1 MKPIFGKTPPLGLK
15 LFFAVIASIGLILSD
30 GQTTTMIQTRGF
42 LETAVG
48 GLYYL
53 ANTPRTVLDGV
64 SDNLVDTNKLQ
75 IENKVLKEQLREKN
89 ADLLL
94 FDQLKVENQRLRL
107 LLNSPLRIDEYKK
120 IAEVLTA
127 EMDIYRQQVVINQGQ
142 KDGAYVGQPIIDEKG
157 VVGQII
163 SVGENTSRVLLI
175 TDVTHAIPVQ
185 VLRNDVRLIAS
196 GTGHSDELTLD
207 NVPRSVDIE
216 KGDLLVT
223 SGLGGRFLEGYPV
236 AVVESVSR
244 DGQNYFAT
252 VTAKPLASIDK
263 LRYVLLL
270 WPTNEDMRK
279 AKSITPEDVRKA
291 VQQRLENQG
300 NEANK
305 VKKAVVPTE
314 DSEAQNTPAET
325 PEDLQQETPPDASGE
340 NNAPA
345 PVIPNEQP
353 HGEED

>member
-15 LFFAVIASIGLILSD
+15 LFLAVIASLGLIASD
-30 GQTTTMIQTRGF
+30 RQTTTMIQARSL

-75 IENKVLKEQLREKN
+75 IENKALKDQLREKN

-94 FDQLKVENQRLRL
+94 LDQLKVENQRLRL

-127 EMDIYRQQVVINQGQ
+127 ETDIYRQQVVINQGE
-142 KDGAYVGQPIIDEKG
+142 KDGAYIGQPVIDEKG

-163 SVGENTSRVLLI
+163 SVGEHTSRVLLI
-175 TDVTHAIPVQ
+175 TDIAHSIPVQ
-185 VLRNDVRLIAS
+185 VLRNDVRMIAS
-196 GTGHSDELTLD
+196 GTGHNDELVLD

-236 AVVESVSR
+236 AIVESVSR

-252 VTAKPLASIDK
+252 VTAKP
-263 LRYVLLL
+263 
-270 WPTNEDMRK
+270 
-279 AKSITPEDVRKA
+279 
-291 VQQRLENQG
+291 
-300 NEANK
+300 
-305 VKKAVVPTE
+305 
-314 DSEAQNTPAET
+314 
-325 PEDLQQETPPDASGE
+325 
-340 NNAPA
+340 
-345 PVIPNEQP
+345 
-353 HGEED
+353 

>member
-1 MKPIFGKTPPLGLK
+1 MKPIFGKAPPLGLR
-15 LFFAVIASIGLILSD
+15 LILAIIASLALMLSD
-30 GQTTTMIQTRGF
+30 GQTNAMIKARSVM
-42 LETAVG
+42 ETAIG

-75 IENKVLKEQLREKN
+75 IENKVLREQLREKN

-94 FDQLKVENQRLRL
+94 LDQLKVENQRLRL
-107 LLNSPLRIDEYKK
+107 LLNSPLRTDEYKK

-127 EMDIYRQQVVINQGQ
+127 ETDVYRNQVVINQGFR
-142 KDGAYVGQPIIDEKG
+142 DGAYVGQPIIDEKG
-157 VVGQII
+157 IVGQII
-163 SVGENTSRVLLI
+163 SVGDKTSRVLLL
-175 TDVTHAIPVQ
+175 TDVTHSIPVQ

-196 GTGHSDELTLD
+196 GTGRNDELTLD
-207 NVPRSVDIE
+207 NVPRSVDIV

-236 AVVESVSR
+236 AIVESVSR

-252 VTAKPLASIDK
+252 VSAKPLASIER

-270 WPTNEDMRK
+270 WPTNEEMRNVQ
-279 AKSITPEDVRKA
+279 SISPEDIRRT

-300 NEANK
+300 VEANR
-305 VKKAVVPTE
+305 VKKALVQDEPESHAAALEEPATTLE
-314 DSEAQNTPAET
+314 NPAENNQT
-325 PEDLQQETPPDASGE
+325 LPLPE
-340 NNAPA
+340 
-345 PVIPNEQP
+345 PV
-353 HGEED
+353 HKEEE

>member
-1 MKPIFGKTPPLGLK
+1 MKPIFGKAPPLGLR
-15 LFFAVIASIGLILSD
+15 LILAILASIALIVSD
-30 GQTTTMIQTRGF
+30 GQSNAMIKARSIM
-42 LETAVG
+42 ETAVG

-75 IENKVLKEQLREKN
+75 IENRVLRDQLREKN

-94 FDQLKVENQRLRL
+94 LDQLKVENQRLRL
-107 LLNSPLRIDEYKK
+107 LLNSPLRTDEYKK

-127 EMDIYRQQVVINQGQ
+127 ETDVYRKQVVINQGQ
-142 KDGAYVGQPIIDEKG
+142 RDGAYVGQPIIDEKG
-157 VVGQII
+157 IVGQLI
-163 SVGENTSRVLLI
+163 SVGENTSRVLLL
-175 TDVTHAIPVQ
+175 TDVTHSIPVQ

-196 GTGHSDELTLD
+196 GTGRNDELSLD
-207 NVPRSVDIE
+207 HVPRSVDIV

-236 AVVESVSR
+236 AIVESVSR

-252 VTAKPLASIDK
+252 VTAKPLASIER

-270 WPTNEDMRK
+270 WPTNEEMRK
-279 AKSITPEDVRKA
+279 VQSISPADIRRT

-300 NEANK
+300 VEAGK
-305 VKKAVVPTE
+305 VTKTLVKEENDNNPV
-314 DSEAQNTPAET
+314 EADEPSPVLENPAENHPLPMVT
-325 PEDLQQETPPDASGE
+325 ESPSR
-340 NNAPA
+340 
-345 PVIPNEQP
+345 
-353 HGEED
+353 EEP

>member
-1 MKPIFGKTPPLGLK
+1 MKPIFGKAPPLGLR
-15 LFFAVIASIGLILSD
+15 LILAILASIALIVSD
-30 GQTTTMIQTRGF
+30 GQSNAMIKARSIMETT
-42 LETAVG
+42 VG

-75 IENKVLKEQLREKN
+75 IENRVLRDQLREKN

-94 FDQLKVENQRLRL
+94 LDQLKVENQRLRL
-107 LLNSPLRIDEYKK
+107 LLNSPLRTDEYKK

-127 EMDIYRQQVVINQGQ
+127 ETDVYRKQVVINQGQ
-142 KDGAYVGQPIIDEKG
+142 RDGAYVGQPIIDEKG
-157 VVGQII
+157 IVGQLI
-163 SVGENTSRVLLI
+163 SVGENTSRVLLL
-175 TDVTHAIPVQ
+175 TDVTHSIPVQ

-196 GTGHSDELTLD
+196 GTGRNDELSLD
-207 NVPRSVDIE
+207 HVPRSVDIV

-236 AVVESVSR
+236 AIVESVSR

-252 VTAKPLASIDK
+252 VTAKPLASIER

-270 WPTNEDMRK
+270 WPTNEEMRK
-279 AKSITPEDVRKA
+279 VQSISPADIRRT

-300 NEANK
+300 VEAGK
-305 VKKAVVPTE
+305 VTKTLVKEENDNNPV
-314 DSEAQNTPAET
+314 EADEPSPVLENPAENHPLPT
-325 PEDLQQETPPDASGE
+325 VTESPSR
-340 NNAPA
+340 
-345 PVIPNEQP
+345 
-353 HGEED
+353 EEP

>member
-15 LFFAVIASIGLILSD
+15 LFLAVIASLGLIASD
-30 GQTTTMIQTRGF
+30 RQTTTMIQARSL

-75 IENKVLKEQLREKN
+75 IENKALKDQLREKN

-94 FDQLKVENQRLRL
+94 LDQLKVENQRLRL

-127 EMDIYRQQVVINQGQ
+127 ETDIYRQQVVINQGE
-142 KDGAYVGQPIIDEKG
+142 KDGAYIGQPVIDEKG

-163 SVGENTSRVLLI
+163 SVGEHTSRVLLI
-175 TDVTHAIPVQ
+175 TDIAHSIPVQ
-185 VLRNDVRLIAS
+185 VLRNDVRMIAS
-196 GTGHSDELTLD
+196 GTGHNDELVLD

-223 SGLGGRFLEGYPV
+223 SGLGGR
-236 AVVESVSR
+236 
-244 DGQNYFAT
+244 
-252 VTAKPLASIDK
+252 
-263 LRYVLLL
+263 
-270 WPTNEDMRK
+270 RK
-279 AKSITPEDVRKA
+279 RRK
-291 VQQRLENQG
+291 
-300 NEANK
+300 
-305 VKKAVVPTE
+305 
-314 DSEAQNTPAET
+314 
-325 PEDLQQETPPDASGE
+325 
-340 NNAPA
+340 
-345 PVIPNEQP
+345 
-353 HGEED
+353 

>member
-1 MKPIFGKTPPLGLK
+1 MKPIFGKAPPLGLR
-15 LFFAVIASIGLILSD
+15 LILAILASIALIVSD
-30 GQTTTMIQTRGF
+30 GQSNAMIKARSIM
-42 LETAVG
+42 ETAVG

-75 IENKVLKEQLREKN
+75 IENRVLREQLREKN

-94 FDQLKVENQRLRL
+94 LDQLKVENQRLRL
-107 LLNSPLRIDEYKK
+107 LLNSPLRTDEYKK

-127 EMDIYRQQVVINQGQ
+127 ETDVYRKQVVINQGQ
-142 KDGAYVGQPIIDEKG
+142 RDGAYVGQPIIDEKG
-157 VVGQII
+157 IVGQLI
-163 SVGENTSRVLLI
+163 SVGENTSRVLLL
-175 TDVTHAIPVQ
+175 TDVTHSIPVQ

-196 GTGHSDELTLD
+196 GTGRNDELSLD
-207 NVPRSVDIE
+207 HVPRSVDIV

-236 AVVESVSR
+236 AIVESVSR

-252 VTAKPLASIDK
+252 VTAKPLASIER

-270 WPTNEDMRK
+270 WPTNEEMRK
-279 AKSITPEDVRKA
+279 VQSISPEDIRRT

-300 NEANK
+300 IEAGK
-305 VKKAVVPTE
+305 VTKTLVKE
-314 DSEAQNTPAET
+314 ESERRLLNQKMQVRRLENPAENNPLPT
-325 PEDLQQETPPDASGE
+325 ITETPSR
-340 NNAPA
+340 
-345 PVIPNEQP
+345 
-353 HGEED
+353 EEP

>member
-1 MKPIFGKTPPLGLK
+1 MKPIFGKAPPLGLR
-15 LFFAVIASIGLILSD
+15 LILAILASIALIVSD
-30 GQTTTMIQTRGF
+30 GQSNAMIKARSIM
-42 LETAVG
+42 ETAVG

-75 IENKVLKEQLREKN
+75 IENRVLRDQLREKN

-94 FDQLKVENQRLRL
+94 LDQLKVENQRLRL
-107 LLNSPLRIDEYKK
+107 LLNSPLRTDEYKK

-127 EMDIYRQQVVINQGQ
+127 ETDVYRKQVVINQGQ
-142 KDGAYVGQPIIDEKG
+142 RDGAYVGQPIIDEKG
-157 VVGQII
+157 IVGQLI
-163 SVGENTSRVLLI
+163 SVGENTSRVLLL
-175 TDVTHAIPVQ
+175 TDVTHSIPVQ

-196 GTGHSDELTLD
+196 GTGRNDELSLD
-207 NVPRSVDIE
+207 HVPRSVDIV

-236 AVVESVSR
+236 AIVESVSR

-252 VTAKPLASIDK
+252 VTAKPLASIER

-270 WPTNEDMRK
+270 WPTNEEMRK
-279 AKSITPEDVRKA
+279 VQSISPEDIRRT

-300 NEANK
+300 IEAGK
-305 VKKAVVPTE
+305 VTKTLVTEESETPSSEPEDASPTLE
-314 DSEAQNTPAET
+314 NPAENNPLPT
-325 PEDLQQETPPDASGE
+325 ITETPSR
-340 NNAPA
+340 
-345 PVIPNEQP
+345 
-353 HGEED
+353 EEP

>member
-1 MKPIFGKTPPLGLK
+1 MKPIFGKAPPLGLR
-15 LFFAVIASIGLILSD
+15 LILAILASIALIVSD
-30 GQTTTMIQTRGF
+30 GQSNAMIKARSIM
-42 LETAVG
+42 ETAVG

-75 IENKVLKEQLREKN
+75 IENRVLRDQLREKN

-94 FDQLKVENQRLRL
+94 LDQLKVENQRLRL
-107 LLNSPLRIDEYKK
+107 LLNSPLRTDEYKK

-127 EMDIYRQQVVINQGQ
+127 ETDVYRKQVVINQGQ
-142 KDGAYVGQPIIDEKG
+142 RDGAYVGQPIIDEKG
-157 VVGQII
+157 IVGQLI
-163 SVGENTSRVLLI
+163 SVGENTSRVLLL
-175 TDVTHAIPVQ
+175 TDVTHSIPVQ

-196 GTGHSDELTLD
+196 GTGRNDELSLD
-207 NVPRSVDIE
+207 HVPRSVDIV

-236 AVVESVSR
+236 AIVESVSR

-252 VTAKPLASIDK
+252 ITAKPLASIER

-270 WPTNEDMRK
+270 WPTNEEMRK
-279 AKSITPEDVRKA
+279 VQSISPADIRRT

-300 NEANK
+300 VEAGK
-305 VKKAVVPTE
+305 VTKTLVKEENDNNPV
-314 DSEAQNTPAET
+314 EADEPSPVLENPAENHPLPT
-325 PEDLQQETPPDASGE
+325 VTESPSR
-340 NNAPA
+340 
-345 PVIPNEQP
+345 
-353 HGEED
+353 EEP